1 MKPIFLDH
9 HSTTPMDPRVLES
22 MLPYFTED
30 FGNPASRTH
39 AYGWKAAEAV
49 ERSRQ
54 QIASLLQAAPRD
66 ILFTSGAT
74 ESDNLAIKGAAGYYR
89 DQGDHMITCRTEH
102 PAVLDSCRALE
113 KDGMRVTYLPVDV
126 KGLLDPSDVRR
137 AITRQTVLISVM
149 FANHEIGTLH
159 DVATIGKIA
168 KEQGV
173 LLHCDATQAVG
184 KEPIDVEALGVDLL
198 SLSAHKIYGPK
209 GIGALYVRRRN
220 PRVRLTPL
228 IDGGGHERNFRS
240 GTLNVPGIIGLA
252 TACRLAQEE
261 MGAESQR
268 LRRLRDRLHRR
279 LLDELEEI
287 RLNGHPRR
295 RLSGNLNLS
304 FAGLEG
310 NDLLK
315 ILRHKV
321 ALSLGSAC
329 TSAIPVPSHI
339 LKAIGVPSDLVLSTV
354 RFGLGR
360 FNTEAEID
368 QVAEEV
374 IQAVRRL
381 RAKSA
386 SCL

>member
-9 HSTTPMDPRVLES
+9 HSTTPLDRRVLES

-30 FGNPASRTH
+30 FGNAASRTH
-39 AYGWKAAEAV
+39 VYGWKAAEAV
-49 ERSRQ
+49 EESRQ
-54 QIASLLQAAPRD
+54 QIAELLHASPRD

-74 ESDNLAIKGAAGYYR
+74 ESDNLAIKGVAGYYR
-89 DQGDHMITCRTEH
+89 DRGDHIITCRTEH

-113 KDGMRVTYLPVDV
+113 KEGIRVTYLPVDGA
-126 KGLLDPSDVRR
+126 GLLDPSEVGR
-137 AITRQTVLISVM
+137 AITEKTILISVM

-159 DVATIGKIA
+159 DVAAIGKIA
-168 KEQGV
+168 KEKGV
-173 LLHCDATQAVG
+173 YLHCDATQAVG

-220 PRVRLTPL
+220 PRVRLTSI

-240 GTLNVPGIIGLA
+240 GTLNVPGIVGLA
-252 TACRLAQEE
+252 TAFRLAREE
-261 MGAESQR
+261 MDEESQR
-268 LRRLRDRLHRR
+268 LRQLRDRLYGR
-279 LLDELEEI
+279 LREELEEI

-315 ILRHKV
+315 ILHSKV

-339 LKAIGVPSDLVLSTV
+339 LKAIGVPQDLLHSTV

-360 FNTEAEID
+360 FNTESEID
-368 QVAEEV
+368 RVAEEV
-374 IQAVRRL
+374 IQAVHRL
-381 RAKSA
+381 RSKSVTR
-386 SCL
+386 S